1 MPRGNYTSA
10 ADRRWQRRY
19 ERIQQRRE
27 EELER
32 RDRRGRDAD
41 ERVETIS
48 VHDFGIDSLIAS
60 SPTFTV
66 EIQRPDEPN
75 LNGTVISEEAWDA
88 AWTRH
93 LQRVANE
100 SRRSLSE
107 EIVSYLATGEANS
120 KERSRL
126 WHRIRDLFYRAISDA
141 YEARRAEAEVQE
153 RTAQYTEQLRG
164 YRAQTMIVDGVFQG
178 TLRFRNG
185 DYIIID
191 DLVPAFE
198 LEPEPEL
205 KAGDSDALDS
215 FLGNFLATG
224 A

>member
-1 MPRGNYTSA
+1 MRRNNFSSA

-32 RDRRGRDAD
+32 RDRRGRDEAY
-41 ERVETIS
+41 ETIS
-48 VHDFGIDSLIAS
+48 PHDFGIDTLMAS
-60 SPTFTV
+60 SPTITV
-66 EIQRPDEPN
+66 TVQRPDEPN

-93 LQRVANE
+93 LKRAADE

-107 EIVSYLATGEANS
+107 EIVSYLATDEANS
-120 KERSRL
+120 EERSRL
-126 WHRIRDLFYRAISDA
+126 WHRIRDLFYREISDA
-141 YEARRAEAEVQE
+141 YEARRAEAEAQE

-164 YRAQTMIVDGVFQG
+164 YRAQTMVVDDAFPG

-191 DLVPAFE
+191 DLAPAFE

-215 FLGNFLATG
+215 FLGNFAAPG

>member
-1 MPRGNYTSA
+1 MRRGRYSSS

-27 EELER
+27 EEIKR
-32 RDRRGRDAD
+32 RDRRGRDAGD
-41 ERVETIS
+41 RIETIS

-75 LNGTVISEEAWDA
+75 RNGTVISETVWDA
-88 AWTRH
+88 AWTQH
-93 LQRVANE
+93 LQRAADA

-107 EIVSYLATGEANS
+107 EIVSYLAIDEANS
-120 KERSRL
+120 EERSRL
-126 WHRIRDLFYRAISDA
+126 WHRIRDLFYKEISDA
-141 YEARRAEAEVQE
+141 YEARRVEAEIRA
-153 RTAQYTEQLRG
+153 RTAQVQRG
-164 YRAQTMIVDGVFQG
+164 CRVQTMVVD
-178 TLRFRNG
+178 
-185 DYIIID
+185 DYIDGTIQFKNGGYLIID

-198 LEPEPEL
+198 PEPEPEL
-205 KAGDSDALDS
+205 KTGDSAELDS
-215 FLGNFLATG
+215 FLGNFIAPG